1 MPKISRPPAV
11 SRTKTAMA
19 TQSKINLP
27 PSVFQ
32 EIDGMPY
39 LTLGTHSEDKLGI
52 KKSLGASGITP
63 PRSKMFLTVE
73 ELICSK

>member
-52 KKSLGASGITP
+52 KKRNHLGQVVSPLPEA
-63 PRSKMFLTVE
+63 RCF
-73 ELICSK
+73 